1 MRLVI
6 DGRPVEFQEGENLLV
21 TMLRADM
28 HPTGGGCLCF
38 GGDCHNCLASVDGV
52 AYVRTCQ
59 TKAQPAMVVARE
71 HFQHAHPPMPTQ
83 DHATPD
89 KKARNIHCD
98 VVVVRMDGEGQSE
111 IDTALQAGKSVFV
124 VDADHEMEPVAVYAG
139 PLVVARTP
147 HELLLIHPHEEIIVA
162 TGAAEI
168 QPVVEGS
175 HLSGLL
181 NSSACSKLAQAGL
194 ELGRVVAIGTPPQGV
209 AVHQFLQGELVRFE
223 GESKVQAVIV
233 RDADGNETRVEC
245 DTVSLGL
252 GIHPRDTLALM
263 GNGLPV
269 RTVGKATAEAT
280 LPTCPDHGI
289 ICPCIGTSR
298 ADLDFTWD
306 SGFHELEL
314 IKRASLAGTGV
325 CQGMTCL
332 PYVRS
337 FIQEKSGTLQPRFT
351 ARPVTR
357 QITLEEIA
365 AGAHHRSMGET
376 ALHHEHVALGAQMEH
391 FGHWWRPWTY
401 GNPDEEYWAAR
412 EAVGIMDVS
421 TLGKMIVSGPDA
433 LEFLERLY
441 PTQVATIK
449 PGRTRYVLILNERGY
464 VFDDGLVAKET
475 DTRYALTF
483 TSGGSSHAEMWL
495 RDWATTWGMDV
506 RILNQTYTLG
516 AINVTGPLTHE
527 LLRRAGMTHPLKYM
541 EFADVEVCGIACRV
555 YRLSFTGEVSF
566 ELHHL
571 AKDSVTLWRNL
582 MSLGRNLG
590 IKPHG
595 LETLLKLRL
604 EKGHII
610 VGQDTDF
617 DSTPRRI
624 RHEWAIKPEKP
635 FFVGRTSL
643 LRTNRIELDKVL
655 TAFEME
661 GNSPH
666 EGAVIWH
673 QGHYAGYVTSS
684 TWSPALQKGIMMG
697 WLYYFNGELP
707 TEVMIEDRVA
717 QRVELPFYDKE
728 GIRAR
733 A

>member
-181 NSSACSKLAQAGL
+181 TSSACSKLAQAGL
-194 ELGRVVAIGTPPQGV
+194 ELGRVVAIGTPPRGWQSINSYKGNWCALRV
-209 AVHQFLQGELVRFE
+209 KARCRRWSCVTRTETKRAL
-223 GESKVQAVIV
+223 SVIPC
-233 RDADGNETRVEC
+233 RLAWA
-245 DTVSLGL
+245 
-252 GIHPRDTLALM
+252 IHPRDTLALM

-314 IKRASLAGTGV
+314 IERASLAGTGV

-337 FIQEKSGTLQPRFT
+337 FIQEKSGTLTTALHRPPRHPSNHP
-351 ARPVTR
+351 RR
-357 QITLEEIA
+357 NRC
-365 AGAHHRSMGET
+365 GAHRRSMGET

-421 TLGKMIVSGPDA
+421 TLGKMIVSGADA

-527 LLRRAGMTHPLKYM
+527 LLRRAGMSPPAQVYGICRCGGLRNCLPCLPL
-541 EFADVEVCGIACRV
+541 
-555 YRLSFTGEVSF
+555 
-566 ELHHL
+566 ELHGG
-571 AKDSVTLWRNL
+571 SV
-582 MSLGRNLG
+582 
-590 IKPHG
+590 
-595 LETLLKLRL
+595 
-604 EKGHII
+604 
-610 VGQDTDF
+610 V
-617 DSTPRRI
+617 
-624 RHEWAIKPEKP
+624 
-635 FFVGRTSL
+635 
-643 LRTNRIELDKVL
+643 
-655 TAFEME
+655 
-661 GNSPH
+661 
-666 EGAVIWH
+666 
-673 QGHYAGYVTSS
+673 
-684 TWSPALQKGIMMG
+684 
-697 WLYYFNGELP
+697 
-707 TEVMIEDRVA
+707 
-717 QRVELPFYDKE
+717 
-728 GIRAR
+728 
-733 A
+733 